1 MSPYYNVSEPLEP
14 TALPPNPPLSMFLL
28 MTTKDNCRVLIWCPQ
43 FVNNMLGL
51 CCSDTAF
58 STAIWYG
65 NVLYVYAHIHIF
77 ISKEQQQM
85 YETSPAF
92 WKNGSLLLNVD
103 SATLPPSGTC
113 TQCRWVFHNHNLQAV
128 DFQSWGDIDRLH
140 ICSNKICGFNF
151 IQTFFLTYYKSVFLS
166 RLQSCGWNWRIN
178 SFFHHTS
185 FCSNESF
192 PSCCNGWLT
201 C

>member
-151 IQTFFLTYYKSVFLS
+151 IQTFFFDILQICLSVSTTVLRLELKDKQFFSSHIFL
-166 RLQSCGWNWRIN
+166 LQWVISK
-178 SFFHHTS
+178 
-185 FCSNESF
+185 
-192 PSCCNGWLT
+192 LL
-201 C
+201 

>member
-65 NVLYVYAHIHIF
+65 NVLYVYPHIHIF

-151 IQTFFLTYYKSVFLS
+151 IQTFFFDILQICLSVSTTVLRLELKDKQFFSSHIFL
-166 RLQSCGWNWRIN
+166 LQWVISK
-178 SFFHHTS
+178 
-185 FCSNESF
+185 
-192 PSCCNGWLT
+192 LL
-201 C
+201 

>member
-1 MSPYYNVSEPLEP
+1 MPPWWACDSLLRINIQVWAVSEPLDP
-14 TALPPNPPLSMFLL
+14 TALHPPHPPLSMFLL
-28 MTTKDNCRVLIWCPQ
+28 MTRKDNCRVLIWCPQ
-43 FVNNMLGL
+43 FVNNILGL

-58 STAIWYG
+58 SIAIWYG

-113 TQCRWVFHNHNLQAV
+113 AQCRWVFHNHNLQAV

-140 ICSNKICGFNF
+140 ICSNKICRFNF
-151 IQTFFLTYYKSVFLS
+151 IQAFF
-166 RLQSCGWNWRIN
+166 W
-178 SFFHHTS
+178 HTTNLS
-185 FCSNESF
+185 FCLDYSLVVEIE
-192 PSCCNGWLT
+192 G
-201 C
+201 